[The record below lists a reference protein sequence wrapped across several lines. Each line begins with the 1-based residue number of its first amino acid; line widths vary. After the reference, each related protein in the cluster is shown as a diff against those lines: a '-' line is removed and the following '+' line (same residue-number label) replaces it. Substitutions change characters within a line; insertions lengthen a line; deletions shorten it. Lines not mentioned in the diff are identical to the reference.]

1 MSGVERV
8 LMTGGTGFFGKSL
21 LMEWRRKPYPGR
33 ELTVLSRDPARFLA
47 RNPEFGMLAGV
58 RFITGNIRSFALPL
72 GERFDLVIHAATPV
86 DETLEAVDDRE
97 LTDVIT
103 AGTEHL
109 LKTAADAGV
118 KRLLLTSSG
127 MVYGALPSGTER
139 IPETFPVAPVT
150 AYGRG
155 KAEAERLCL
164 ESGIPTVIARCFAF
178 VGPYLPLDA
187 HFAAGNFIRDAL
199 AGRPIVIRG
208 DGRPYRSYLY
218 ASDLVK
224 WLWTLLDRGE
234 AGRVYHVGSGR
245 AVSIAELARIVAGLV
260 EPPLPVE
267 ILSPAGEG
275 LPPRYVPDIFRA
287 EQELGLRVETDLEEA
302 LRLTFEFHRKGG
314 IL

>member
-1 MSGVERV
+1 MSERIFV
-8 LMTGGTGFFGKSL
+8 TGGTGFFGKSL
-21 LMEWRRKPYPGR
+21 LAAWRGR
-33 ELTVLSRDPARFLA
+33 PPPECSLTILS
-47 RNPEFGMLAGV
+47 RNPERFRREHPEFAVLPQVEWVKGDIRDFPFPAG
-58 RFITGNIRSFALPL
+58 
-72 GERFDLVIHAATPV
+72 RFDRIIHAATPASAALERDDPAEMYSIIV
-86 DETLEAVDDRE
+86 DGTRRVLEFARRRGAE
-97 LTDVIT
+97 
-103 AGTEHL
+103 
-109 LKTAADAGV
+109 K
-118 KRLLLTSSG
+118 LLLTSSG
-127 MVYGALPSGTER
+127 AIYGVQPPELER
-139 IPETFPVAPVT
+139 IAETFPTAPVT

-164 ESGIPTVIARCFAF
+164 ESGIPAVIARCFAF

-245 AVSIAELARIVAGLV
+245 AVSIAELARIAAGLV
-260 EPPLPVE
+260 EPALPVE
-267 ILSPAGEG
+267 VLSPEGEG
-275 LPPRYVPDIFRA
+275 LPPRYVPDISRA
-287 EQELGLRVETDLEEA
+287 GRELGLRVETDLEEA

>member
-1 MSGVERV
+1 MSERIFV
-8 LMTGGTGFFGKSL
+8 TGGTGFFGKSL
-21 LMEWRRKPYPGR
+21 LAAWRERPRP
-33 ELTVLSRDPARFLA
+33 ESSLTILS
-47 RNPEFGMLAGV
+47 RNPERFRREHPEFAVLPQVEWVKGDIRDFPFPAG
-58 RFITGNIRSFALPL
+58 
-72 GERFDLVIHAATPV
+72 RFDRIIHAATPASAALERDDPAEMYSIIV
-86 DETLEAVDDRE
+86 DGTRRVLEFARRCGAE
-97 LTDVIT
+97 
-103 AGTEHL
+103 
-109 LKTAADAGV
+109 K
-118 KRLLLTSSG
+118 LLLTSSG
-127 MVYGALPSGTER
+127 AVYGVQPPELER
-139 IPETFPVAPVT
+139 IAETFPTAPVT

-164 ESGIPTVIARCFAF
+164 ESGIPAVIARCFAF

-245 AVSIAELARIVAGLV
+245 AVSIAELARIAAGLV
-260 EPPLPVE
+260 EPALPVE
-267 ILSPAGEG
+267 VLSPEGEG
-275 LPPRYVPDIFRA
+275 LPPRYVPDISRA
-287 EQELGLRVETDLEEA
+287 RRELELRVETDLEEA

>member
-1 MSGVERV
+1 MGEGRHPGFSVSGR
-8 LMTGGTGFFGKSL
+8 
-21 LMEWRRKPYPGR
+21 
-33 ELTVLSRDPARFLA
+33 TVRPD
-47 RNPEFGMLAGV
+47 
-58 RFITGNIRSFALPL
+58 
-72 GERFDLVIHAATPV
+72 HAATPASAALERDDPAEMYSIIV
-86 DETLEAVDDRE
+86 DGTRRVLEFARRCGAE
-97 LTDVIT
+97 
-103 AGTEHL
+103 
-109 LKTAADAGV
+109 K
-118 KRLLLTSSG
+118 LLLTSSG
-127 MVYGALPSGTER
+127 AVYGVQPPELEQIA
-139 IPETFPVAPVT
+139 ETFPTAPVT

-164 ESGIPTVIARCFAF
+164 ESGIPAVIARCFAF

-245 AVSIAELARIVAGLV
+245 AVSIAELARIAAGLV
-260 EPPLPVE
+260 EPALPVE
-267 ILSPAGEG
+267 VLSPAGEG
-275 LPPRYVPDIFRA
+275 LPPRYVPDISRA
-287 EQELGLRVETDLEEA
+287 GRELGLRVETDLEEA

>member
-1 MSGVERV
+1 MSERIFV
-8 LMTGGTGFFGKSL
+8 TGGTGFFGKSL
-21 LMEWRRKPYPGR
+21 LAAWRERPRP
-33 ELTVLSRDPARFLA
+33 ECSLTILSRDPERF
-47 RNPEFGMLAGV
+47 RREHPEFA
-58 RFITGNIRSFALPL
+58 ALPQVEWVK
-72 GERFDLVIHAATPV
+72 GDIRDFPFPAGRFDRIIHAATPASAALERDDPAEMYSIIV
-86 DETLEAVDDRE
+86 DGTRRVLEFARRCGAE
-97 LTDVIT
+97 
-103 AGTEHL
+103 
-109 LKTAADAGV
+109 K
-118 KRLLLTSSG
+118 LLLTSSG
-127 MVYGALPSGTER
+127 AVYGVQPPELER
-139 IPETFPVAPVT
+139 IAETFPTAPVT

-164 ESGIPTVIARCFAF
+164 ESGIPVVIARCFAF

-245 AVSIAELARIVAGLV
+245 AVSIAELARIAAGLV
-260 EPPLPVE
+260 EPALPVE
-267 ILSPAGEG
+267 VLSPAGEG
-275 LPPRYVPDIFRA
+275 LPPRYVPDISRA
-287 EQELGLRVETDLEEA
+287 RRELELRVETDLEEA